1 MIDLTAKADIKL
13 GTTLY
18 SLTNEFHQLKY
29 DFEGLVREVA
39 RRGLG
44 PGLEIVGFQSIRT
57 FPNVTDEFAD
67 RFAALID
74 ETGLELSCLSINAD
88 ATIDRNRPMT
98 MEESVQYHERQ
109 IWAAAKLG
117 FPIARFQ
124 YAASPEV
131 IERLA
136 PLAEKLE
143 VKLGLEIHA
152 PHSINHPDV
161 IAYREMYERVG
172 SPYLGFIPDFGA
184 SSRDVPK
191 CYIDYFRWRGIP
203 DDMIKTAL
211 EIWHEDMEPFVRRKK
226 YLKWA
231 ADNGKDEVAA
241 VEIAI
246 VFNLFSRQPL
256 ENWLELMPQV
266 VHVHGKFFAVDENG
280 EDPSIDYA
288 SILPLFVRGGYR
300 GYISSEWEGHQ
311 VSDDNGFEKIAR
323 HHEMEKRL
331 LAQAA

>member
-1 MIDLTAKADIKL
+1 MTDLSSKAEIKL

-29 DFEGLVREVA
+29 GFEDLVREVA
-39 RRGLG
+39 KRGLG

-57 FPNVTDEFAD
+57 FPSVTDEFAD
-67 RFAALID
+67 NFAALID

-88 ATIDRNRPMT
+88 ATINRDRPMT
-98 MEESVQYHERQ
+98 MAESVAYHEQQ
-109 IWAAAKLG
+109 ICSAAKLG
-117 FPIARFQ
+117 FPVARFQ

-152 PHSINHPDV
+152 PHSIHHPDV
-161 IAYREMYERVG
+161 VGYREMYERVG

-184 SSRDVPK
+184 SSRAVPK
-191 CYIDYFRWRGIP
+191 CYIDYFKWRGIS
-203 DDMIKTAL
+203 DEMIQTAL
-211 EIWHEDMEPFVRRKK
+211 EIWHEDMEPFVRRAK
-226 YLKWA
+226 YLKWT

-241 VEIAI
+241 VEVAV

-256 ENWLELMPQV
+256 ENWLELMPQT

-280 EDPSIDYA
+280 EDNSIDYA
-288 SILPLFVRGGYR
+288 SIIPLFVCGGYR

-311 VSDDNGFEKIAR
+311 VSDDDGFEKIFR